1 MNSSNATLLAIV
13 SVAPANRIQC
23 ENPGGCHGVYAAIQQ
38 ELLAAFEDQATERER
53 ALAVLQSMRSGAGL
67 QRINTRPAPSFPSS
81 QRRPQAAGSG
91 SAHLGTKSMALA
103 KGWHF
108 RRRSSFPSGATLGAR
123 TAQGWH
129 PKTGSLAGI
138 RWLGACPAPLLSVCL
153 TSACRHMPLRISLL
167 H

>member
-1 MNSSNATLLAIV
+1 MMNSSNATLLAIV

-81 QRRPQAAGSG
+81 QRRPQAADQ
-91 SAHLGTKSMALA
+91 H
-103 KGWHF
+103 
-108 RRRSSFPSGATLGAR
+108 
-123 TAQGWH
+123 
-129 PKTGSLAGI
+129 
-138 RWLGACPAPLLSVCL
+138 
-153 TSACRHMPLRISLL
+153 TSAPSPWLWQKAGTSVAVLRSPAVQHWVRVQHRDGTQKLVPWPVFDGWEHAL
-167 H
+167 PPCYRSA